1 MGGHFVS
8 DALYQF
14 IAVDLPP
21 LLAATL
27 AAFTCALLGSLLVLR
42 RQAMLGDAISHA
54 VLPGLV
60 IAFLIAGTRSPV
72 AMFIGAAAA
81 GLATVL
87 ITALIRRLARVE
99 PGAAMGVV
107 FSVMFALGVLLISRA
122 ARQVDLDADCVLN
135 GQLET
140 LFWFP
145 PRDPA
150 ELLSIATLRELP
162 VQVFTLAAAA
172 TISILAVSIFWKEI
186 RVASFDPGLAAAL
199 GMRPSLVGTGLMVL
213 VAIATVASFEAVGS
227 ILVIAMLVC
236 PGAAARLLTDRMGP
250 HVVLSAAIGASC
262 GVIGYVVGAWG
273 PGWIGAASS
282 VNVAGS
288 IAVVSGIALCLAAA
302 FAPRHGVVARAL
314 RRLRLAST
322 IAAEDALG
330 LLYRATERDTHG
342 LDARALAA
350 TIGPRI
356 PASLGLRSLRARGLV
371 TMRDGVLTLTPAGRL
386 EAAAIIRSHRL
397 WETFLV
403 REAGFR
409 PDHVHNTATRLEHVR
424 DTAGAARLA
433 PSSEG
438 VSADPHERPIPPVR
452 E

>member
-1 MGGHFVS
+1 VS
-8 DALYQF
+8 DGLYQF

-27 AAFTCALLGSLLVLR
+27 ASFTCGLIGSLLVLR

-60 IAFLIAGTRSPV
+60 IAFLVTGTRSPV
-72 AMFIGAAAA
+72 AMFIGAAVA
-81 GLATVL
+81 GLVTVL

-145 PRDPA
+145 PRDTA
-150 ELLSIATLRELP
+150 QLLTLATLATLRDLP

-199 GMRPSLVGTGLMVL
+199 GMRPSIVGTGLMVL

-236 PGAAARLLTDRMGP
+236 PGAAARMLTDRMGS
-250 HVVLSAAIGASC
+250 HVVLSAAIGALC
-262 GVIGYVVGAWG
+262 GVVGYVAGAWG
-273 PGWIGAASS
+273 PGWLGASS
-282 VNVAGS
+282 SVSIAGS
-288 IAVVSGIALCLAAA
+288 IAVVSGLVLGVAAIV
-302 FAPRHGVVARAL
+302 APRHGLLARL
-314 RRLRLAST
+314 VRRVRLAST

-330 LLYRATERDTHG
+330 LLYRAIERDELG

-371 TMRDGVLTLTPAGRL
+371 TVSGGIFELTPAGRA

-452 E
+452 D